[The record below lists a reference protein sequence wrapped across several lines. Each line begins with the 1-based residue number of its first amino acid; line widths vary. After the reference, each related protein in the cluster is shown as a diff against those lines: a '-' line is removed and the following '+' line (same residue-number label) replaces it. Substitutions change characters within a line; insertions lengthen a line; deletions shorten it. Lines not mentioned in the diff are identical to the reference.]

1 MKLNL
6 KEGGFRSLW
15 KGLIPTLWRD
25 VPFSGI
31 YWMSYEY
38 YKDAFIRQ
46 MLATE
51 EAVNVETYDNESI
64 GRFSLFKASF
74 MSGAVS
80 GGIATII
87 TQPFDVLKTRRQA
100 SILGIAVNKE
110 DVAMRRLSQL
120 AGSIVRNEGVTALYL
135 GLPARLTR
143 VPISCAVMVS
153 TYEVGKILLKATDS
167 D

>member
-6 KEGGFRSLW
+6 REGGFRSLW

-31 YWMSYEY
+31 YWMAYEY
-38 YKDAFIRQ
+38 YKDSFIRQ

-51 EAVNVETYDNESI
+51 AKDIETYNNDNI
-64 GRFSLFKASF
+64 GSFSLFKASF

-100 SILGIAVNKE
+100 SILGIAVNKQ
-110 DVAMRRLSQL
+110 DVEMRRLTQL
-120 AGSIVRNEGVTALYL
+120 AGSIV
-135 GLPARLTR
+135 
-143 VPISCAVMVS
+143 
-153 TYEVGKILLKATDS
+153 
-167 D
+167 

>member
-31 YWMSYEY
+31 YWMAYEY
-38 YKDAFIRQ
+38 YKDSFIRQ

-51 EAVNVETYDNESI
+51 AKDIETYNNDNI
-64 GRFSLFKASF
+64 GSFSLFKASF

-100 SILGIAVNKE
+100 SILGIAVNKQ
-110 DVAMRRLSQL
+110 DVEMRRLTQL
-120 AGSIVRNEGVTALYL
+120 AGSIV
-135 GLPARLTR
+135 
-143 VPISCAVMVS
+143 
-153 TYEVGKILLKATDS
+153 
-167 D
+167 